1 MLAALSIHVTVVCVD
16 LIPEKCETSGKN
28 FCIHYMNNSQTQA
41 ASSAENQTS
50 QFPPLFILLNAG
62 SGAKNAEI
70 VANKLAKVFLEA
82 GQPYELLL
90 CRRPGDL
97 PAMTKQ
103 AVQQAGDRD
112 GIVVAA
118 GGDGT
123 IRFVAQQV
131 LAAGLRFGVVPL
143 GTFNYFARDNDI
155 PQEVEPAAQALIAGI
170 RAGYERPIQ
179 VGQLN
184 EEVFLVNASLGLYPQ
199 LLADRE
205 EFKQQHGR
213 SRVVAKVAAFL
224 TLLKRDIKMLL
235 RIAHDGGQQASDEEV
250 LPASTII
257 VGNNAIQLEAIGLPE
272 SEQVRNGQ
280 LAIIALPPMS
290 AAERVAVAFHGM
302 IGVLA
307 KSQNVTHFSCS
318 QLVVEPLSR
327 RHKRSVKVAMDGEI
341 SRMQPPLTFR
351 VGPQPLR
358 LVMPASSGDDT

>member
-1 MLAALSIHVTVVCVD
+1 
-16 LIPEKCETSGKN
+16 
-28 FCIHYMNNSQTQA
+28 MNNSQAQA
-41 ASSAENQTS
+41 TSSAENQTS
-50 QFPPLFILLNAG
+50 QVPPLFILLNAG

-70 VANKLAKVFLEA
+70 VANKLAKVFIEA

-103 AVQQAGDRD
+103 ALKQAGDRD
-112 GIVVAA
+112 GVVVAA

-123 IRFVAQQV
+123 IRYVAQHV
-131 LAAGLRFGVVPL
+131 LVAGLRFGVVPL
-143 GTFNYFARDNDI
+143 GTFNYFARDNQI
-155 PQEVEPAAQALIAGI
+155 PQEVELAAQALIAGI
-170 RAGYERPIQ
+170 QSGYERPVQ

-184 EEVFLVNASLGLYPQ
+184 DEVFLVNASLGLYPQ

-235 RIAHDGGQQASDEEV
+235 HIAHDGGQQSGDEEV

-257 VGNNAIQLEAIGLPE
+257 VGNNAIQLEGIGLEAE
-272 SEQVRNGQ
+272 SEKVRNGQ

-290 AAERVAVAFHGM
+290 AAERIAVAFHGM
-302 IGVLA
+302 IGVLG

-318 QLVVEPLSR
+318 QLVIEPLSR

-351 VGPQPLR
+351 VGPKPLR
-358 LVMPASSGDDT
+358 LVMPATPGDYA

>member
-1 MLAALSIHVTVVCVD
+1 
-16 LIPEKCETSGKN
+16 
-28 FCIHYMNNSQTQA
+28 MNNSQAQA
-41 ASSAENQTS
+41 TFSKKKQTS
-50 QFPPLFILLNAG
+50 QVPPLFILLNAG

-70 VANKLAKVFLEA
+70 VANKLAKVFVEA

-123 IRFVAQQV
+123 IRYVAQQV
-131 LAAGLRFGVVPL
+131 LVAGLRFGVVPL
-143 GTFNYFARDNDI
+143 GTFNYFARDNQI
-155 PQEVEPAAQALIAGI
+155 PQEVESAAEALISGI
-170 RAGYERPIQ
+170 RAGYERPVQ

-184 EEVFLVNASLGLYPQ
+184 DEVFLVNASLGLYPQ

-213 SRVVAKVAAFL
+213 SRGVAKVAAFL

-235 RIAHDGGQQASDEEV
+235 RIAHDGGQQPSDDEV
-250 LPASTII
+250 LPACTII
-257 VGNNAIQLEAIGLPE
+257 VGNNAIQLEGIGLEAE
-272 SEQVRNGQ
+272 SEKVRNGQ

-302 IGVLA
+302 IGVLG
-307 KSQNVTHFSCS
+307 KSQNVTHFSCR

-358 LVMPASSGDDT
+358 LVMPATPGDYT